1 MDVLGMFD
9 PIALQGSEVI
19 PVTQLAKQL
28 LEDRPVTVAACGSKL
43 AFEMAPEIG
52 LDAVIVE
59 QGVVNIDKKDGLVG
73 TDHRSRFI
81 KMMCVVPQ
89 PDGRLCEVVFVTK
102 YAEGGRAQQ

>member
-19 PVTQLAKQL
+19 PVAQLTEQL
-28 LEDRPVTVAACGSKL
+28 LEDRPVTVAGRRAEL
-43 AFEMAPEIG
+43 ALEMAPEIG
-52 LDAVIVE
+52 LDAVII
-59 QGVVNIDKKDGLVG
+59 QQRVVDIDKKDGLVG

-89 PDGRLCEVVFVTK
+89 PDGRLGEVVFVAK